1 MSAYTAPGGAT
12 RALVFSF
19 RLARRYERFFSLAH
33 DAMSELRRCNGEHPQ
48 TLYLLGLR
56 ASQRTQ
62 LKHSTQHTGRRV
74 NYYSPPGYHIYHP
87 RRSALGLV
95 STRPASQQCG
105 ACSRERRRSTS
116 RSATALN
123 NYSSVNP
130 HLLLRF
136 KTQAC

>member
-74 NYYSPPGYHIYHP
+74 NYYSPPGYHIHHP
-87 RRSALGLV
+87 SLSPWL
-95 STRPASQQCG
+95 SID
-105 ACSRERRRSTS
+105 TS
-116 RSATALN
+116 RVTTMWGMFAGASAFDQPLS
-123 NYSSVNP
+123 YSFEQ
-130 HLLLRF
+130 LLLR
-136 KTQAC
+136 